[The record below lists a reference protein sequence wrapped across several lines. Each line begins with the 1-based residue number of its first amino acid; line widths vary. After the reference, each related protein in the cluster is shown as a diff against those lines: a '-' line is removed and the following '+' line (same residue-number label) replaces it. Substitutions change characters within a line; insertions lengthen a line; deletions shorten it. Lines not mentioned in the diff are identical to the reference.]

1 MGIGMGELGANQKYV
16 VVIEVF
22 GPRSKG
28 TGDKFDRTLAQIQR
42 RFDSQVVWSAHA
54 DKNLKSDPKGAT
66 LPRRRK
72 RKAKGKASRP
82 RRRKG

>member
-22 GPRSKG
+22 GPRPKK
-28 TGDKFDRTLAQIQR
+28 TGDKFDRMLAQLRR

-54 DKNLKSDPKGAT
+54 DKNLKGDPKGAAPRRSRSKRKGKT
-66 LPRRRK
+66 VRRRK
-72 RKAKGKASRP
+72 RKG
-82 RRRKG
+82 

>member
-22 GPRSKG
+22 GPRPKKM
-28 TGDKFDRTLAQIQR
+28 GDRFDRMLAQLQR

-54 DKNLKSDPKGAT
+54 DKNLKGDPKGAKP
-66 LPRRRK
+66 PRRRK
-72 RKAKGKASRP
+72 GKGQASRP